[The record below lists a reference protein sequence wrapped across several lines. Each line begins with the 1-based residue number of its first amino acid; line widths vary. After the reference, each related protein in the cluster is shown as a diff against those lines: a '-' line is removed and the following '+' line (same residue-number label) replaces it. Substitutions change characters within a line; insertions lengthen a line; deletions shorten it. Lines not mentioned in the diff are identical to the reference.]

1 VNKLVKTWLHKS
13 ASDWRKILY
22 NIVLVILLPV
32 VALYLLWRLVVQGKS
47 RAGLAQRLGILP
59 GSVSKLKEA
68 DGHIIWVHAVS
79 VGEVAAAEPILQQ
92 LRLAEPTGQI
102 VLSTTTPTG
111 RKMAEKL
118 DIDVEALIYFPF
130 DFPGITERVLRTI
143 APDLIILMEAELWPN
158 LLAAAGARNIPT
170 AVLNGR
176 ISDTAFPKNRLF
188 RPLFAWTLSN
198 VDLVCAQ
205 SQKDADRFI
214 ALGAAAQRVKASG
227 NSKFDENFPH
237 IPPEE
242 QAKWRQD
249 LGLSQEAPVL
259 LAGSTHPGEDEQIL
273 NAFDQLHSSH
283 PNLELI
289 IAPRHPERG
298 DEVEKLVSEHGYAT
312 YRRSRVLAELDEGK
326 DIDLSSTTQVRVVI
340 LDTIGELN
348 HIFSVATLVFM
359 GGSLV
364 PRGGHNILQPLAQ
377 GKPVIFGPHMHNFQD
392 ITDLALD
399 QQAAI
404 QVENGSELVEVTDRL
419 LSSQSE
425 REFYQTKG
433 RSLLQKQSG
442 ASQRMVSELAL
453 LLAER

>member
-1 VNKLVKTWLHKS
+1 MKALLSNIS
-13 ASDWRKILY
+13 ANWRKILY

-59 GSVSKLKEA
+59 DSVSKLKDA
-68 DGHIIWVHAVS
+68 DGCIIWVHAVS
-79 VGEVAAAEPILQQ
+79 VGPVLQQ

-111 RKMAEKL
+111 RRMAEKL
-118 DIDVEALIYFPF
+118 DLDVEALIYFPF

-143 APDLIILMEAELWPN
+143 SPDLIILMEGELWPN
-158 LLAAAGARNIPT
+158 LVAAASAHNIAL

-176 ISDTAFPKNRLF
+176 ISDAAFPKNRLL
-188 RPLFAWTLSN
+188 RPLFAWTLNN
-198 VDLVCAQ
+198 VDLICAQ

-214 ALGAAAQRVKASG
+214 ALGAPAQQVKVSG

-249 LGLSQEAPVL
+249 LGLNQEAPIL

-273 NAFDQLHSSH
+273 QVFDRLHSNH
-283 PNLELI
+283 PSLELI

-298 DEVEKLVSEHGYAT
+298 DEIEKLVSEHGYAT
-312 YRRSRVLAELDEGK
+312 YRRSRVLAEQQQGK
-326 DIDLSSTTQVRVVI
+326 DIDLRSTTQVRVVI

-348 HIFSVATLVFM
+348 RIFSIATLVFM

-404 QVENGSELVEVTDRL
+404 QVQDASQLFEVTERL
-419 LSSQSE
+419 LSSQPE
-425 REFYQTKG
+425 RELYQAKG
-433 RSLLQKQSG
+433 QSLLQKQSG
-442 ASQRMVSELAL
+442 ASQRMVSELAP

>member
-1 VNKLVKTWLHKS
+1 MTALLSNIS
-13 ASDWRKILY
+13 ANWRKILY

-59 GSVSKLKEA
+59 DSVSKLKEA
-68 DGHIIWVHAVS
+68 DGRIIWVHAVS

-92 LRLAEPTGQI
+92 LRLVEPTGQI

-111 RKMAEKL
+111 HKMAEKL
-118 DIDVEALIYFPF
+118 DLDVEALIYFPF

-143 APDLIILMEAELWPN
+143 SPDLIILMETELWPN
-158 LLAAAGARNIPT
+158 LLAAASARNIPT
-170 AVLNGR
+170 AVVNGR
-176 ISDTAFPKNRLF
+176 ISDVAFSKNRLF
-188 RPLFAWTLSN
+188 RPLFAWTLGN
-198 VDLVCAQ
+198 VDLFCVQ

-214 ALGAAAQRVKASG
+214 ALGALPQRVKISG

-237 IPPEE
+237 VPPEE

-249 LGLSQEAPVL
+249 LGLGQESAVW
-259 LAGSTHPGEDEQIL
+259 LAASTHPGEDEPVL
-273 NAFDQLHSSH
+273 DAFDRLRTGH
-283 PNLELI
+283 PDLELV

-298 DEVEKLVSEHGYAT
+298 NEIEKLVSEHGYAT
-312 YRRSRVLAELDEGK
+312 YRRSRVLAEHQQGK
-326 DIDLSSTTQVRVVI
+326 DVDLRSTTQVRVVI

-348 HIFSVATLVFM
+348 RIFSIATLVFM

-377 GKPVIFGPHMHNFQD
+377 GKPVVFGPYMHNFQD

-404 QVENGSELVEVTDRL
+404 HVQNDSQLFEVTDRL
-419 LSSQSE
+419 LSSPAE
-425 REFYQTKG
+425 RELYQTKG
-433 RSLLQKQSG
+433 HSLLQEQSG
-442 ASQRMVSELAL
+442 ASQRMVSELVPL
-453 LLAER
+453 LSRQ

>member
-1 VNKLVKTWLHKS
+1 MKALLSNIS
-13 ASDWRKILY
+13 ANWRKILY

-59 GSVSKLKEA
+59 DSVSKLKDA
-68 DGHIIWVHAVS
+68 DGCIIWVHAVS

-92 LRLAEPTGQI
+92 LRLVEPTGQI

-111 RKMAEKL
+111 HKMAEKL
-118 DIDVEALIYFPF
+118 DLDVEALIYFPF

-143 APDLIILMEAELWPN
+143 GPDLIILMEGELWPN
-158 LLAAAGARNIPT
+158 LLAAARARNIPT
-170 AVLNGR
+170 AVINGR
-176 ISDTAFPKNRLF
+176 ISDAAFPKNQLL
-188 RPLFAWTLSN
+188 RPLFAWMLSN

-214 ALGAAAQRVKASG
+214 ALGAPPQRVRISG
-227 NSKFDENFPH
+227 NTKFDENFPH
-237 IPPEE
+237 VPPEE

-249 LGLSQEAPVL
+249 LGLNQESAVW
-259 LAGSTHPGEDEQIL
+259 LAASTHPGEDEPIL
-273 NAFDQLHSSH
+273 AAFDRLRAGH
-283 PNLELI
+283 PDLDLV

-298 DEVEKLVSEHGYAT
+298 DEIEKLVSEHGYAT
-312 YRRSRVLAELDEGK
+312 YRRSRVLAELEEGK
-326 DIDLSSTTQVRVVI
+326 DIDLRSTTQVRVVI

-348 HIFSVATLVFM
+348 RVFSIATVVFM

-377 GKPVIFGPHMHNFQD
+377 GKPVVFGPHMHNFQD

-399 QQAAI
+399 QQAAV
-404 QVENGSELVEVTDRL
+404 QVQDASQLFEVTDRL
-419 LSSQSE
+419 LSSEAE
-425 REFYQTKG
+425 RELYQSKG
-433 RSLLQKQSG
+433 CSLLQKQSG
-442 ASQRMVSELAL
+442 ASQRTVGELAP
-453 LLAER
+453 LLAKP

>member
-1 VNKLVKTWLHKS
+1 MKALLSNITTN
-13 ASDWRKILY
+13 WRKILY

-32 VALYLLWRLVVQGKS
+32 VALYLLWRLAVQGKS

-59 GSVSKLKEA
+59 DSVSKLQDA
-68 DGHIIWVHAVS
+68 DGCIVWVHAVS

-92 LRLAEPTGQI
+92 LRLAEPTSHI

-111 RKMAEKL
+111 HKMAEKL
-118 DIDVEALIYFPF
+118 DLDVEALIYFPF

-143 APDLIILMEAELWPN
+143 GPDLLILMEAELWPN
-158 LLAAAGARNIPT
+158 LLAAARARNIPT
-170 AVLNGR
+170 AIVNGR
-176 ISDTAFPKNRLF
+176 ISDAAFPKNRLF
-188 RPLFAWTLSN
+188 RPLFAWMLSN

-214 ALGAAAQRVKASG
+214 ALGAPPQRARVSG
-227 NSKFDENFPH
+227 NSKFDENSPH
-237 IPPEE
+237 VPPEE

-249 LGLSQEAPVL
+249 LGLSRESAVW
-259 LAGSTHPGEDEQIL
+259 LAASTHPGEDEPIL
-273 NAFDQLHSSH
+273 DAFDRLRAGH
-283 PNLELI
+283 PDLELV

-298 DEVEKLVSEHGYAT
+298 DEIEKLVSEHGYAT
-312 YRRSRVLAELDEGK
+312 YRRSRVLAEQQQGK
-326 DIDLSSTTQVRVVI
+326 DIDLRSTTQVRVVI

-348 HIFSVATLVFM
+348 RLFSIATLVFM

-404 QVENGSELVEVTDRL
+404 QVQHASQLFEVTDRL
-419 LSSQSE
+419 LSSPAE
-425 REFYQTKG
+425 RELYQTKG
-433 RSLLQKQSG
+433 QSLLQEQSG
-442 ASQRMVSELAL
+442 ASQRMVSELAPL
-453 LLAER
+453 LSER